1 MGRALGFIVLVAAVG
16 VGAYIYSKQ
25 AQSVTS
31 VGSNPQTTVDVTA
44 VRSDLLAL
52 AKAEQNY
59 FASNGKYVSLDGLR
73 GELNIPSRPNF
84 SYSAETSDSG
94 FKITAAYS
102 GPDSKAPKRMV
113 VDQTMTVTIE
123 E

>member
-31 VGSNPQTTVDVTA
+31 IGSNPQTTVDVTA

-73 GELNIPSRPNF
+73 GELNIPSRRTFLTPL
-84 SYSAETSDSG
+84 
-94 FKITAAYS
+94 
-102 GPDSKAPKRMV
+102 KRV
-113 VDQTMTVTIE
+113 IAGSR
-123 E
+123 